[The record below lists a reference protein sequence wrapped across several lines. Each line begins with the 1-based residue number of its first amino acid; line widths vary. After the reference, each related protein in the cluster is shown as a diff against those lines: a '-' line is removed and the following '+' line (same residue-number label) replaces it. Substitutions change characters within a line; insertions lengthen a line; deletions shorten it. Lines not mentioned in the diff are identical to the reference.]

1 MKRIG
6 VFTSGGDAPGM
17 NAAVRAVVRTA
28 LDRGAEVFA
37 IYEGY
42 QGLVDGG
49 EQIRQMKWTD
59 VGGILQYGGT
69 IIGSARC
76 SDFRERNGRL
86 RAAKNLIDNGI
97 EGLVVIGGDGS
108 LTGANLLREEWDSLI
123 AELAE
128 TKQISQKAAKTYK
141 HLPIVGL
148 IGSIDN
154 DMFGSDVTIGTDTAL
169 HRIVDAV
176 DSITSTA
183 ASHQRSFVV
192 EVMGRNCGYLAMMG
206 ALACGA
212 DWVLIPESPPD
223 VDDWEDKMCDLLS
236 KGRKVGRR
244 DSMVIVAEGAQDRH
258 GNPITSE
265 YVKQVLE
272 ERLGEDTRIT
282 VLGHVQRGGAPSAF
296 DRNLSTL
303 LGAAAVNVILDTDP
317 TAEPQVIGMHGNKII
332 HTPLKECLEKTW
344 AVADAIKNKD
354 FETALQ
360 TRGNSFREY
369 FQMVRSLVR
378 TLPHDLTPGQ
388 KRLRIAVMNAGG
400 PAPGM
405 NTAVRAAVRLGLDRG
420 HIMIGINHGFEGL
433 IAGDIEELNWMSVAG
448 YASKGGS
455 DLGTSRNVPKGSD
468 FYTIARNLEEHNIE
482 GIMMIGGW
490 DGYMSACEMHENRHT
505 FPAFD
510 IPIICVPATINNNL
524 PGSDLSIGADS
535 ALNNIIDAVDKIKQS
550 AVASRRT
557 FVVEVMGR
565 YCGYLALM
573 GAMASGAERVYI
585 HEEGVNLSDLVEDV
599 AQLVTGFSRG
609 KRLGLIIRNEMA
621 NEIYSTGFMSALFE
635 EEGGE
640 LFDVRQSI
648 LGHLQQGG
656 DPSPF
661 DRILATRM
669 AAHSLQFLEEQI
681 GQSEPESVCLGLV
694 GSKLK
699 HTDLQD
705 VPRMMR
711 KKFQRPKKQWWLEL
725 GDIAKMLAQPAPK
738 QKKKKKQNNYGGF

>member
-669 AAHSLQFLEEQI
+669 AAHSL
-681 GQSEPESVCLGLV
+681 
-694 GSKLK
+694 
-699 HTDLQD
+699 
-705 VPRMMR
+705 
-711 KKFQRPKKQWWLEL
+711 
-725 GDIAKMLAQPAPK
+725 
-738 QKKKKKQNNYGGF
+738 

>member
-1 MKRIG
+1 MKRLG

-17 NAAVRAVVRTA
+17 NAAVRAVVRTT
-28 LDRGAEVFA
+28 LDRGAEVYA

-49 EQIRQMKWTD
+49 DQIQPMKWTD
-59 VGGILQYGGT
+59 VGGILQQGGT

-108 LTGANLLREEWDSLI
+108 LTGANILHNEWGSLV

-128 TKQISQKAAKTYK
+128 TKQITQKAAKTFL

-192 EVMGRNCGYLAMMG
+192 EVMGRHCGYLAMMG

-223 VDDWEDKMCDLLS
+223 VDDWEGRMCELLS

-244 DSMVIVAEGAQDRH
+244 DTMVIVAEGAQDRN

-265 YVKQVLE
+265 YVKTVLE

-282 VLGHVQRGGAPSAF
+282 VLGHVQRGGAPSAY

-303 LGAAAVNVILDTDP
+303 LGAAAVDLILDSEP
-317 TAEPQVIGMHGNKII
+317 TATPQVIGMHGNKVI
-332 HTPLKECLEKTW
+332 HTPLDECLEKTR
-344 AVADAIKNKD
+344 AVSQAIKDKD
-354 FETALQ
+354 FEAALNA
-360 TRGNSFREY
+360 RGKSFREY
-369 FQMVRSLVR
+369 FQTVRTLVR
-378 TLPHDLTPGQ
+378 TLPHELDPN
-388 KRLRIAVMNAGG
+388 KRRLRIAVMNAGG

-448 YASKGGS
+448 FASKGGS
-455 DLGTSRNVPKGSD
+455 DLGTSRVMPEGSD

-490 DGYMSACEMHENRHT
+490 DGYMSAIDMYENRHT

-510 IPIICVPATINNNL
+510 IPIICVPATINNNV
-524 PGSDLSIGADS
+524 PASDLSIGADS

-565 YCGYLALM
+565 HCGYLALM
-573 GAMASGAERVYI
+573 SAMASGAERFYI
-585 HEEGVNLSDLVEDV
+585 HEQGVTLSDLVEDV
-599 AQLVTGFSRG
+599 AQLVKGFKRG
-609 KRLGLIIRNEMA
+609 KRLGLVIRNEMA
-621 NEIYSTGFMSALFE
+621 NEIYSTSFMSALFE
-635 EEGGE
+635 EEGGN

-669 AAHSLQFLEEQI
+669 ASHSLQYLEEQI
-681 GQSEPESVCLGLV
+681 GDPEPESVCIGLV

-699 HTDLQD
+699 YTSLQD
-705 VPRMMR
+705 IPRMVR
-711 KKFQRPKKQWWLEL
+711 KKYQRPKKQWWLEL
-725 GDIAKMLAQPAPK
+725 NDTAQMLAQPAPNPK
-738 QKKKKKQNNYGGF
+738 RNGKKKK

>member
-49 EQIRQMKWTD
+49 AQIRQMKWTD

-86 RAAKNLIDNGI
+86 RAAKNLIDNRI

-108 LTGANLLREEWDSLI
+108 LTGANLLREEWDGLV

-128 TKQISQKAAKTYK
+128 TKQISKKAAQSHK

-176 DSITSTA
+176 DAITSTA

-223 VDDWEDKMCDLLS
+223 VDDWEGKMCGLLS

-244 DSMVIVAEGAQDRH
+244 DSMVIVAEGAQDRN

-303 LGAAAVNVILDTDP
+303 LGAAAVDVILDSPP

-354 FETALQ
+354 FEKALQ
-360 TRGNSFREY
+360 TRGNSFREN
-369 FQMVRSLVR
+369 FEMVRSLVR
-378 TLPHDLTPGQ
+378 TLPHDLVPGQ

-455 DLGTSRNVPKGSD
+455 DLGTSRDVPAGSD
-468 FYTIARNLEEHNIE
+468 FYTIARNLEKHNIE

-490 DGYMSACEMHENRHT
+490 DGYMSAIEMHKNRHT

-557 FVVEVMGR
+557 FIVEVMGR

-573 GAMASGAERVYI
+573 GGMAAGAERVYI
-585 HEEGVNLSDLVEDV
+585 HEDGVSLSDLVEDV
-599 AQLVTGFSRG
+599 SQLVTGFKRG

-621 NEIYSTGFMSALFE
+621 NEIYSTGFMGSLFE

-669 AAHSLQFLEEQI
+669 AAHSLQFLEGQI
-681 GQSEPESVCLGLV
+681 GQPEPESVCLGLV

-699 HTDLQD
+699 HTDLED
-705 VPRMMR
+705 TPRMMR
-711 KKFQRPKKQWWLEL
+711 KKYQRPKKQWWLEL
-725 GDIAKMLAQPAPK
+725 GDIAKMLAQPDPN
-738 QKKKKKQNNYGGF
+738 QKKKRKK

>member
-49 EQIRQMKWTD
+49 KQIRSMKWTD
-59 VGGILQYGGT
+59 VGGILQQGGT

-76 SDFRERNGRL
+76 RDFRERNGRL
-86 RAAKNLIDNGI
+86 RAAKNLIDNRI

-108 LTGANLLREEWDSLI
+108 LTGANILHNEWASLV

-128 TKQISQKAAKTYK
+128 TKQISQKTAETFQ

-154 DMFGSDVTIGTDTAL
+154 DMFGTDVTIGTDTAL
-169 HRIVDAV
+169 HRIVNAV
-176 DSITSTA
+176 DLITSTA
-183 ASHQRSFVV
+183 ASHQRSFIV

-223 VDDWEDKMCDLLS
+223 MDDWESNMCELVS
-236 KGRKVGRR
+236 KGREVGRR
-244 DSMVIVAEGAQDRH
+244 DTMVIVAEGAQDRY
-258 GNPITSE
+258 GNPISSE
-265 YVKQVLE
+265 YVKTVLE

-303 LGAAAVNVILDTDP
+303 LGSAAANVILDGEP
-317 TAEPQVIGMHGNKII
+317 TAQPLVIGMHGNKII
-332 HTPLKECLEKTW
+332 HTPLDECLEKTR
-344 AVADAIKNKD
+344 AVSEAIQKKD
-354 FETALQ
+354 FEAALQ
-360 TRGNSFREY
+360 ARGSSFRNY

-378 TLPHDLTPGQ
+378 TLPHELTPGR
-388 KRLRIAVMNAGG
+388 KRHRIAVMNAGG

-420 HIMIGINHGFEGL
+420 HIMIGINHGFDGL
-433 IAGDIEELNWMSVAG
+433 IAGNIEELDWMSVAG

-455 DLGTSRNVPKGSD
+455 DLGTSRGLPEGSD
-468 FYTIARNLEEHNIE
+468 FYTIARNLEKHNIE

-490 DGYMSACEMHENRHT
+490 DGYQSAIDMHENRHT

-550 AVASRRT
+550 AVASRRA

-573 GAMASGAERVYI
+573 SAMASGAERVYI
-585 HEEGVNLSDLVEDV
+585 HEEGVSLSDLVVDV

-621 NEIYSTGFMSALFE
+621 NEIYSTSFMSALFE
-635 EEGGE
+635 EEGGD

-661 DRILATRM
+661 DRILATRL
-669 AAHSLQFLEEQI
+669 ASHSLQFLEKQI
-681 GQSEPESVCLGLV
+681 GQPEPESVCLGLV
-694 GSKLK
+694 GSELK
-699 HTDLQD
+699 YTNLQD

-711 KKFQRPKKQWWLEL
+711 NRYQRPKIQWWLEL
-725 GDIAKMLAQPAPK
+725 SNIAKMLAQPAPNIK
-738 QKKKKKQNNYGGF
+738 MKDK

>member
-28 LDRGAEVFA
+28 LDRGAEVYA

-49 EQIRQMKWTD
+49 NQIRCMKWTD
-59 VGGILQYGGT
+59 VGGILQLGGT

-86 RAAKNLIDNGI
+86 RAAKNLIDNSI

-108 LTGANLLREEWDSLI
+108 LTGANILHNEWSSLV
-123 AELAE
+123 AELVE
-128 TKQISQKAAKTYK
+128 TKQISQKAAKTCA

-169 HRIVDAV
+169 HRIVNAIDA
-176 DSITSTA
+176 ITSTA
-183 ASHQRSFVV
+183 ASHQRSFIV

-212 DWVLIPESPPD
+212 DWLLIPESPPNM
-223 VDDWEDKMCDLLS
+223 DDWESSMCELVS
-236 KGRKVGRR
+236 KGRRMGRR
-244 DSMVIVAEGAQDRH
+244 DTMVIVAEGSRDRY

-265 YVKQVLE
+265 YVKTVLE

-303 LGAAAVNVILDTDP
+303 LGSAAVNVILDADP
-317 TAEPQVIGMHGNKII
+317 TSEPQVIGMHGNKII
-332 HTPLKECLEKTW
+332 HTPLDECLEKTQ
-344 AVADAIKNKD
+344 AVAEAIKNKD
-354 FETALQ
+354 FELALQ
-360 TRGNSFREY
+360 ARGSSFREY
-369 FQMVRSLVR
+369 FQMVRSLVH
-378 TLPHDLTPGQ
+378 TLPHELAPDQ

-420 HIMIGINHGFEGL
+420 HIMLGINHGFDGL

-448 YASKGGS
+448 WASKGGS
-455 DLGTSRNVPKGSD
+455 ELGTSRTVPEGSD
-468 FYTIARNLEEHNIE
+468 FYTIARNLEEHHIE

-490 DGYMSACEMHENRHT
+490 DGYQSAINMHENRIT

-535 ALNNIIDAVDKIKQS
+535 ALNNIIDAVDKIRQS
-550 AVASRRT
+550 AVASRRA

-573 GAMASGAERVYI
+573 SAMASGAERVYI
-585 HEEGVNLSDLVEDV
+585 HEEGVSLSDLVEDV

-621 NEIYSTGFMSALFE
+621 NEIYTTNFMSALFE

-640 LFDVRQSI
+640 LFDVRQAI

-661 DRILATRM
+661 DRILATRL
-669 AAHSLQFLEEQI
+669 ASHSLQFLEEQI
-681 GQSEPESVCLGLV
+681 GQPEPESVCLGLV
-694 GSKLK
+694 GSTLK
-699 HTDLQD
+699 YTDLQD

-711 KKFQRPKKQWWLEL
+711 NRYQRPKIQWWLEL
-725 GDIAKMLAQPAPK
+725 SNIAKMLAQPAPK
-738 QKKKKKQNNYGGF
+738 INNKEKKR